1 MEGVLFQNCYRNIA
15 AIQDNFVTNT
25 EIAWSIIN
33 VKGAEDS
40 SNDEIDP

>member
-1 MEGVLFQNCYRNIA
+1 MDGVLFQNRYQHIV

-40 SNDEIDP
+40 SNDEIDL